1 MWKMWITMWKTFKK
15 IFKKV
20 IDKKIKIW
28 YNIKCSRKDY
38 NIKERWYEY
47 ERGYI
52 FKIKRRFL

>member
-15 IFKKV
+15 FLKKV

-28 YNIKCSRKDY
+28 YNIKCSRENY
-38 NIKERWYEY
+38 NINERWYEY